1 MTSSQFTET
10 AEALTTVAR
19 RMLVEGESVELPDV
33 GTLVVRH
40 ARSTIEEEDHGEA
53 ILYPPKDHVV
63 FTPDE

>member
-1 MTSSQFTET
+1 
-10 AEALTTVAR
+10 
-19 RMLVEGESVELPDV
+19 MLVEGESVELPDV